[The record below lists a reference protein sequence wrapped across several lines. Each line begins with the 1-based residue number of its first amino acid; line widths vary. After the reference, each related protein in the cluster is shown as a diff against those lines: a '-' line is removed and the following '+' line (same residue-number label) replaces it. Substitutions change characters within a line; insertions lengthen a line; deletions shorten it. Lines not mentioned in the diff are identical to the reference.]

1 MFSKID
7 EYIKETRDYVLPLV
21 RKGKGQWSQY
31 SREFNFLEY
40 HIEVI
45 IEELTRGRG

>member
-1 MFSKID
+1 MSAKID

-21 RKGKGQWSQY
+21 RKGKDQWPQY

-40 HIEVI
+40 HIEAVI
-45 IEELTRGRG
+45 GELTRERG